1 MPKTIRSLVVRW
13 TINGLGLWIA
23 AQLLSSV
30 DYEERLGV
38 IVLASFVLTVVNAF
52 IRPIVV
58 FMSLPAVLVTLGL
71 FMIVINGL
79 MVLIVSRLIDSFQ
92 VHGFIPAMLAG
103 LIIGLVNYLVTT
115 VLEDVPGTR
124 KLLS

>member
-1 MPKTIRSLVVRW
+1 MPKTIRSFVVRW